1 MAYYIAHV
9 RTKVTSRTTYFRQD
23 SKRSTYIPA
32 PHTAVALARL
42 LDLKFSEVWSVLEGP
57 GSMLLGML

>member
-1 MAYYIAHV
+1 MFVQRSQVGLHI
-9 RTKVTSRTTYFRQD
+9 SRQD